1 MTVPPLQATIL
12 VVDDDEAVTKTF
24 DRVLSHHGY
33 RVLVALSA
41 EDALGILDQDRPDA
55 LIVDLRMPV
64 IDGLG
69 LLYRIRSRE
78 AQQHIPALVITGD
91 TALSEDVLRELAS
104 LGAKVLYKPIEATV
118 LFAEVRT
125 LLGGSPG

>member
-1 MTVPPLQATIL
+1 MTIPPLEATIL

-33 RVLVALSA
+33 RVLTALNA
-41 EDALGILDQDRPDA
+41 EDALRVVDQNRPDA

-64 IDGLG
+64 VDGLG
-69 LLYRIRSRE
+69 LLYRVRSRE
-78 AQQHIPALVITGD
+78 AQQYIPAVVITGD
-91 TALSEDVLRELAS
+91 TALSGDVLHELAN

-118 LFAEVRT
+118 LLAEMLT
-125 LLGGSPG
+125 LLGGSPC